1 MCMSSVWQKSLYRLY
16 MKQISIVIIVILLA
30 VIMFSIFNYAYD
42 KPIFENMSQG
52 RFMIVAAIIND
63 DSATTSDMEKISA
76 LKKLNITDT
85 KLKDILDSKDSN
97 EEKIKNIKDVIK
109 SVTL

>member
-1 MCMSSVWQKSLYRLY
+1 
-16 MKQISIVIIVILLA
+16 MKPVSFVIIAILLGVIL
-30 VIMFSIFNYAYD
+30 FSIFKYASNT
-42 KPIFENMSQG
+42 PIFENMSQG
-52 RFMIVAAIIND
+52 RFMIVAAIVND
-63 DSATTSDMEKISA
+63 DSATTTDIEKITA

>member
-1 MCMSSVWQKSLYRLY
+1 
-16 MKQISIVIIVILLA
+16 MKHFSFVIIVILLT
-30 VIMFSIFNYAYD
+30 IILFSIFKYATN

-63 DSATTSDMEKISA
+63 DSTATTDLDKVIA
-76 LKKLNITDT
+76 LKKLNITDP
-85 KLKDILDSKDSN
+85 KVRDILDSKDSN
-97 EEKIKNIKDVIK
+97 EEKIKRIIEVIK

>member
-1 MCMSSVWQKSLYRLY
+1 

-30 VIMFSIFNYAYD
+30 VIMFSMFNYAYN

-52 RFMIVAAIIND
+52 RFMIVAAIVND
-63 DSATTSDMEKISA
+63 DSTTTSDLEKITA
-76 LKKLNITDT
+76 LKKLNLTDP
-85 KLKDILDSKDSN
+85 KVKDILDSKESN
-97 EEKIKNIKDVIK
+97 DEKIKRINDVIK

>member
-1 MCMSSVWQKSLYRLY
+1 MFMFLAWQKSLYRLY

-30 VIMFSIFNYAYD
+30 VILFSMFNYAYN

-52 RFMIVAAIIND
+52 RYMIVAAIVND
-63 DSATTSDMEKISA
+63 DSTATSDMEKITA
-76 LKKLNITDT
+76 LKKLNITDP

-97 EEKIKNIKDVIK
+97 EEKIKRTNEIIK
-109 SVTL
+109 SITL

>member
-1 MCMSSVWQKSLYRLY
+1 
-16 MKQISIVIIVILLA
+16 MKPVSFVIIAILLGVIL
-30 VIMFSIFNYAYD
+30 FSIFQYAS
-42 KPIFENMSQG
+42 KTPIFENMSQG
-52 RFMIVAAIIND
+52 RFMIVAAIVND
-63 DSATTSDMEKISA
+63 DSATTTDIEKITA

>member
-1 MCMSSVWQKSLYRLY
+1 MFLAWQKSLYRLY

-30 VIMFSIFNYAYD
+30 VIMFSIFNYAYN

-52 RFMIVAAIIND
+52 RYMIVAAIVND
-63 DSATTSDMEKISA
+63 DSTATSDMEKITA
-76 LKKLNITDT
+76 LKKLNITDP

-97 EEKIKNIKDVIK
+97 EEKIKRTNEIIK
-109 SVTL
+109 SITL

>member
-1 MCMSSVWQKSLYRLY
+1 
-16 MKQISIVIIVILLA
+16 MKQFSFVIILILLA
-30 VIMFSIFNYAYD
+30 VILFSMFKYATN

-63 DSATTSDMEKISA
+63 DSTATSDLDKVAS
-76 LKKLNITDT
+76 LKKLNITDP
-85 KLKDILDSKDSN
+85 KVRDILDSKDSN
-97 EEKIKNIKDVIK
+97 EEKIKRINEVIK